1 MKRQL
6 LCKMI
11 SFALVAALVTENSMT
26 ALASQASVYEV
37 QDSGEKTPAGET
49 ASTGEAAPSGENAA
63 PESPMEEPEG
73 DASEESARD
82 TASEETGPVPDGAGE
97 DNGGSGEGAGS
108 SESGIAGP
116 EDGLEN
122 QESTETE
129 PGTAPSEPVAIPES
143 ETDTDP
149 GTEAES
155 TEPETESQPAE
166 EKPAAPE
173 IIIPVT
179 VSLQGEVS
187 FRWNAVEKAEGY
199 HVYRSESSE
208 GEWQLC
214 DEASVTGPET
224 VTGDLGEEQ
233 TQFLFTDKTA
243 QLGKAYYYKVC
254 GYITV
259 EGSKIQG
266 DFSQVVDSTVP
277 LQELSFAEAEV
288 SVKKGETAKL
298 TLQLA
303 PVNAT
308 QMQVT
313 WTSSNTEIA
322 TVSQDGTVTAVSV
335 GSAEITATAG
345 DKTASCSVKVLTD
358 RELVLNQT
366 ELTMKKGT
374 RAKLDVV
381 SGAGDDKVLWN
392 SSNPEVAVVS
402 EDGIVSAQG
411 GGEAVITAQAGEV
424 SAECKVTV
432 VVPVSRVVLE
442 KDNIELARGGN
453 SKEIIVNLMPQD
465 ATDRTI
471 TCKAEDESIVT
482 CSVTDGKL
490 QVTSGEKLGK
500 TTVNVTAG
508 EQTAVLTVTVAE
520 EDFEFDDKSDRI
532 PVEQVRFIGEKDK
545 PLTEAEKKIERLK
558 PGAGNTNTFQLKA
571 EVLPKNATNQNL
583 TWESSDTKVAK
594 VSESGLIT
602 VTGKGVAQIVCKA
615 ENGVFDRVTVIVWQ
629 SDIEEVKIDGSGTT
643 LYCNADIVD
652 PPKTEDTGENN
663 GTVQRAGGK
672 RLFSTYEIRMTEPIE
687 CTYRSSNEKVAK
699 VDENGLVTA
708 VSPGEAYIVALNV
721 ESGKSDAIPIKVE
734 RLVEKIE
741 LPISETKVVKD
752 TRMKLEAKVSVSEEK
767 AVPTNQ
773 KYRWKVDDPYT
784 ADFDSDDPNILIAR
798 KPGTVTLTATAEDAG
813 RVSASMTIHIVGEGE
828 SDAAGKLSLY
838 YRNEK
843 GQDKTSAT
851 VKSGTGISL
860 IPVMKNKNNED
871 LPLFDEFDRQ
881 QKYLSYKSSD
891 EKVAVVDADGNIT
904 AIAGGKAKITATV
917 MDGSNVS
924 GSFSLTVE
932 QRPEKI
938 SFPREEYLVAP
949 GKSVTIK
956 PALYPEKS
964 KDKKVAWT
972 LLQAFDSEGNAIEQN
987 TAKTWIKVSSAGKV
1001 SVAAGT
1007 SEGVTAVLRC
1017 TSRAYDEKKETPVYK
1032 DVVVRVGKTKVTK
1045 LTLTKKSIELAGI
1058 GSEATIQFTAKGA
1071 DASTSYTWTSD
1082 KEEVVTVD
1090 GSGRVKVTGY
1100 GTAKVTLCADNA
1112 IAVTCTVTANPIKKA
1127 EQIAAASGSYGI
1139 EQAENDGNGFVQ
1151 LVFINQSTKAALDA
1165 ELFTFTSSDPKTV
1178 YVDEEG
1184 IAYANPGANLKDN
1197 VTVTVTAALKDDP
1210 YKRTATTQVTVWK
1223 DKQVKNIEF
1232 QYWGYNTKAST
1243 GEEGFNDK
1251 AEEEY
1256 RANGELKIKAIA
1268 KDAEG
1273 KVMQNVKLLFSV
1285 SDSSLA
1291 EISTDPKDK
1300 TGHTQIIKL
1309 KKPGRFYITCMAND
1323 NLHRNRKVSFG
1334 IYSGEPILKESSL
1347 GTVNKKG
1354 KIEEV
1359 SGSRVP
1365 LIFSD
1370 STFTLVG
1377 ANGTEIPEYGVSVQS
1392 ARMQNEDGTYHSIA
1406 GTKFRIIK
1414 EEDGKYR
1421 LAVSKEELDNAAAG
1435 TYEITLSAERTS
1447 MSIENNADMAREE
1460 IKTGFKITDAAPS
1473 VKIANVTVNS
1483 FERGTWTKLNITTKA
1498 EIEKIIAT
1506 PSQTLA
1512 NLYDVEEKQDGWY
1525 IAIKDSRFDSPD
1537 FAKTKKIQ
1545 GSFQVTL
1552 KGYEEPVNVSTTV
1565 TAKPTKPSLKQ
1576 LNVPDI
1582 LIRQG
1587 DTAQITIYDSKTKKN
1602 LTGYQAEVSVKK
1614 ESDKKWDVIGEA
1626 VKDQLP
1632 VQLSYPDVRKAASYK
1647 HKVLINKDGWRT
1659 PVEMNLTVKASP
1671 ESANP
1676 AISFEKTSF
1685 TLNTAAKDE
1694 MFTMEAKPNK
1704 SNVTLKNGEWQFVN
1718 ASYADLFTAV
1728 YADGKLT
1735 IGLRKEAVEK
1745 GQITAAKYK
1754 LQFKDVFNESGYETV
1769 NTKALTVTVKRTV
1782 PTVGKIKLSGKL
1794 DLLNR
1799 QSSTLTGTV
1808 KISGLNAEIDTISL
1822 YDGAEAGFAKNF
1834 YCIQDKNKFTV
1845 YARSAAALSVK
1856 TYTGKVQITLKNGT
1870 KLFQD
1875 ISFKTSQGVPVLKGV
1890 ETQTIY
1896 KSEEKRIADYNLN
1909 AAMPKGVRINEVVT
1923 RAIPLGLGVEYDKG
1937 HAYVVINDDT
1947 MKQGTYTIAADVYF
1961 KGAQPEDNSELGKPV
1976 RMNFKV
1982 TIKE

>member
-26 ALASQASVYEV
+26 ALASQISVYEV
-37 QDSGEKTPAGET
+37 QDSGDKTPAGDKTPTGET
-49 ASTGEAAPSGENAA
+49 ASTGEAAPSGENAST
-63 PESPMEEPEG
+63 E
-73 DASEESARD
+73 
-82 TASEETGPVPDGAGE
+82 E
-97 DNGGSGEGAGS
+97 DNGSSGEETDSSQSGAAGS
-108 SESGIAGP
+108 E
-116 EDGLEN
+116 EDSDN
-122 QESTETE
+122 QEQTETE
-129 PGTAPSEPVAIPES
+129 SGTTAPSEPASIPES
-143 ETDTDP
+143 ETGTDQK
-149 GTEAES
+149 TELEQA
-155 TEPETESQPAE
+155 EPETESQPTE

-179 VSLQGEVS
+179 VSPQGEVS

-224 VTGDLGEEQ
+224 VTGDLGEEL

-266 DFSQVVDSTVP
+266 DFSQVADSTVP

-298 TLQLA
+298 TLQLT

-308 QMQVT
+308 QTQVT

-322 TVSQDGTVTAVSV
+322 AVSQDGTVTAVSV

-381 SGAGDDKVLWN
+381 SGAGDDKVLWS

-482 CSVTDGKL
+482 CSVLDGKL

-532 PVEQVRFIGEKDK
+532 PVEQVRFIGEKDQ

-558 PGAGNTNTFQLKA
+558 PGVGNTNTFQLKA
-571 EVLPKNATNQNL
+571 EVLPKNATNQKL

-615 ENGVFDRVTVIVWQ
+615 ENGVSDRVTVIVWQ

-741 LPISETKVVKD
+741 LPVSETKVVKD

-767 AVPTNQ
+767 AAPTNQ
-773 KYRWKVDDPYT
+773 KYRWKVDDPSI
-784 ADFDSDDPNILIAR
+784 ADFASDDPNILIAN
-798 KPGTVTLTATAEDAG
+798 KVGIVTLTATAEDAG
-813 RVSASMTIHIVGEGE
+813 RVSASMTIHIVGEG
-828 SDAAGKLSLY
+828 DAAGKLSLY

-871 LPLFDEFDRQ
+871 LPLFDEFERQ

-1017 TSRAYDEKKETPVYK
+1017 TSRAYDVKKETPVYK

-1058 GSEATIQFTAKGA
+1058 GSEAAIQFTAKGA

-1090 GSGRVKVTGY
+1090 GNGRVKVTGY

-1139 EQAENDGNGFVQ
+1139 EQAGNDGNGAVQ
-1151 LVFINQSTKAALDA
+1151 LVFINLNTKAALDA

-1178 YVDEEG
+1178 YVDEKG
-1184 IAYANPGANLKDN
+1184 IAYANPGAELKDN

-1210 YKRTATTQVTVWK
+1210 YKRTAATQVTVWK

-1232 QYWGYNTKAST
+1232 QYWGYNTKAPT

-1256 RANGELKIKAIA
+1256 RANGELKLKAIA

-1334 IYSGEPILKESSL
+1334 IYSGEPILKEGSL

-1354 KIEEV
+1354 KLEEV

-1370 STFTLVG
+1370 SAFTLTG

-1460 IKTGFKITDAAPS
+1460 IKTSFKITDAAPD

-1498 EIEKIIAT
+1498 EIEKIAVA

-1537 FAKTKKIQ
+1537 FARTKKIQ

-1552 KGYEEPVNVSTTV
+1552 KGYEEPVTVSTTV

-1602 LTGYQAEVSVKK
+1602 LTGYQAAVSVKK

-1626 VKDQLP
+1626 VNDKLQ

-1659 PVEMNLTVKASP
+1659 PVEMYLTVKASP
-1671 ESANP
+1671 ESTNP

-1685 TLNTAAKDE
+1685 TLNTAAMDE
-1694 MFTMEAKPNK
+1694 AFTMEAKPNK

-1769 NTKALTVTVKRTV
+1769 NTKTLTVTVKRTA

-1808 KISGLNAEIDTISL
+1808 KIAGLNAEIDKISL

-1845 YARSAAALSVK
+1845 YARSAVALSVK

-1870 KLFQD
+1870 TLFQD

>member
-1 MKRQL
+1 
-6 LCKMI
+6 
-11 SFALVAALVTENSMT
+11 
-26 ALASQASVYEV
+26 
-37 QDSGEKTPAGET
+37 P
-49 ASTGEAAPSGENAA
+49 
-63 PESPMEEPEG
+63 
-73 DASEESARD
+73 
-82 TASEETGPVPDGAGE
+82 
-97 DNGGSGEGAGS
+97 
-108 SESGIAGP
+108 
-116 EDGLEN
+116 
-122 QESTETE
+122 TE
-129 PGTAPSEPVAIPES
+129 PY
-143 ETDTDP
+143 
-149 GTEAES
+149 
-155 TEPETESQPAE
+155 TESQATE

-173 IIIPVT
+173 IITPVT

-187 FRWNAVEKAEGY
+187 FRWNAVERAEGY

-214 DEASVTGPET
+214 DESSVTGPET

-233 TQFLFTDKTA
+233 EQFLFTDKTA
-243 QLGKAYYYKVC
+243 QLGTAYYYKVC

-259 EGSKIQG
+259 EGSKMQG

-277 LQELSFAEAEV
+277 LQNISFAEAEI
-288 SVKKGETAKL
+288 SIKKGETAKL
-298 TLQLA
+298 TLQSD

-308 QMQVT
+308 QTQVI

-335 GSAEITATAG
+335 GSVEITAAAG

-358 RELVLNQT
+358 RVLVLNQT

-374 RAKLDVV
+374 RAKLEAV
-381 SGAGDDKVLWN
+381 SGAGDDKVLWS
-392 SSNPEVAVVS
+392 SSNPDVAVVG

-411 GGEAVITAQAGEV
+411 GGEAVITAQAGEA
-424 SAECKVTV
+424 SAQCSVTV

-442 KDNIELARGGN
+442 KDSIELARGGN
-453 SKEIIVNLMPQD
+453 SKEIVVNLMPQD

-471 TCKAEDESIVT
+471 TCKSEDESIAA

-490 QVTSGEKLGK
+490 RVTSGEKLGK

-508 EQTAVLTVTVAE
+508 EQTAVLTVTVVE
-520 EDFEFDDKSDRI
+520 EDFEVDDKSDRI
-532 PVEQVRFIGEKDK
+532 PVEQVRFIGEKDQ

-571 EVLPKNATNQNL
+571 EILPKNATNQNL

-643 LYCNADIVD
+643 LYCNADIVE
-652 PPKTEDTGENN
+652 PPAAEPPSGEETDGNN
-663 GTVQRAGGK
+663 SGVQKANGK

-741 LPISETKVVKD
+741 LPISETKVVTG

-767 AVPTNQ
+767 AVPTNK

-784 ADFDSDDPNILIAR
+784 ADFDSDNPNILIA
-798 KPGTVTLTATAEDAG
+798 KKAGTVTLTATAEDAG
-813 RVSASMTIHIVGEGE
+813 RVSASMTIHIVSADEN
-828 SDAAGKLSLY
+828 DAAGKLSLY

-843 GQDKTSAT
+843 GQNKTSAT
-851 VKSGTGISL
+851 IKSGTGISL
-860 IPVMKNKNNED
+860 IPAIKNKNNED
-871 LPLFDEFDRQ
+871 LPLYDEFDRQ
-881 QKYLSYKSSD
+881 QKYIAYKSSD

-938 SFPREEYLVAP
+938 SFPRDEYLVAP
-949 GKSVTIK
+949 GKSVTLK
-956 PALYPEKS
+956 PTLYPEKS

-972 LLQAFDSEGNAIEQN
+972 LLQAYDSEGNLMEQN
-987 TAKTWIKVSSAGKV
+987 TAKSLIKVSTAGKV
-1001 SVAAGT
+1001 SVTAGT
-1007 SEGVTAVLRC
+1007 SEGVTAVIRC
-1017 TSRAYDEKKETPVYK
+1017 TSRAYDEKKEAPVYK

-1045 LTLTKKSIELAGI
+1045 LTLKKKSMELAGI

-1082 KEEVVTVD
+1082 NEEVVTVD
-1090 GSGRVKVTGY
+1090 GNGRVKVTGY

-1127 EQIAAASGSYGI
+1127 DQIAAASGSYGI
-1139 EQAENDGNGFVQ
+1139 EQAKNDGNGSVQ

-1165 ELFTFTSSDPKTV
+1165 ELFTFTSSDPKAV

-1184 IAYANPGANLKDN
+1184 IAYANPKAELTDN
-1197 VTVTVTAALKDDP
+1197 ITVTVTAALKDDP
-1210 YKRTATTQVTVWK
+1210 YKRAATTQVTVWK

-1232 QYWGYNTKAST
+1232 QYWGYNTKGQT
-1243 GEEGFNDK
+1243 GEEDFNDK
-1251 AEEEY
+1251 AEAEY
-1256 RANGELKIKAIA
+1256 RKNGELKIKAIA
-1268 KDAEG
+1268 KDADG
-1273 KVMQNVKLLFSV
+1273 KVMQNAELLFSI

-1291 EISTDPKDK
+1291 EISTDTKDK
-1300 TGHTQIIKL
+1300 TGHTLIIKL
-1309 KKPGRFYITCMAND
+1309 KKPGRFYITCMAKD

-1334 IYSGEPILKESSL
+1334 IYSGEPILKEGSL

-1370 STFTLVG
+1370 STFTLTG

-1392 ARMQNEDGTYHSIA
+1392 ARMQNEDGTYNSIA

-1447 MSIENNADMAREE
+1447 MSIENNADLAREE
-1460 IKTGFKITDAAPS
+1460 IKTSFKITDAAPS
-1473 VKIANVTVNS
+1473 VKIANVSVNS

-1498 EIEKIIAT
+1498 EIEKIAPT

-1525 IAIKDSRFDSPD
+1525 IAIKESRFDSPD
-1537 FAKTKKIQ
+1537 FAKT
-1545 GSFQVTL
+1545 
-1552 KGYEEPVNVSTTV
+1552 Y
-1565 TAKPTKPSLKQ
+1565 
-1576 LNVPDI
+1576 
-1582 LIRQG
+1582 
-1587 DTAQITIYDSKTKKN
+1587 
-1602 LTGYQAEVSVKK
+1602 
-1614 ESDKKWDVIGEA
+1614 
-1626 VKDQLP
+1626 
-1632 VQLSYPDVRKAASYK
+1632 
-1647 HKVLINKDGWRT
+1647 
-1659 PVEMNLTVKASP
+1659 
-1671 ESANP
+1671 
-1676 AISFEKTSF
+1676 
-1685 TLNTAAKDE
+1685 
-1694 MFTMEAKPNK
+1694 
-1704 SNVTLKNGEWQFVN
+1704 
-1718 ASYADLFTAV
+1718 
-1728 YADGKLT
+1728 
-1735 IGLRKEAVEK
+1735 
-1745 GQITAAKYK
+1745 
-1754 LQFKDVFNESGYETV
+1754 
-1769 NTKALTVTVKRTV
+1769 
-1782 PTVGKIKLSGKL
+1782 
-1794 DLLNR
+1794 
-1799 QSSTLTGTV
+1799 
-1808 KISGLNAEIDTISL
+1808 
-1822 YDGAEAGFAKNF
+1822 
-1834 YCIQDKNKFTV
+1834 
-1845 YARSAAALSVK
+1845 
-1856 TYTGKVQITLKNGT
+1856 
-1870 KLFQD
+1870 
-1875 ISFKTSQGVPVLKGV
+1875 
-1890 ETQTIY
+1890 
-1896 KSEEKRIADYNLN
+1896 
-1909 AAMPKGVRINEVVT
+1909 
-1923 RAIPLGLGVEYDKG
+1923 
-1937 HAYVVINDDT
+1937 
-1947 MKQGTYTIAADVYF
+1947 
-1961 KGAQPEDNSELGKPV
+1961 
-1976 RMNFKV
+1976 
-1982 TIKE
+1982 